1 MAIDNFDEVKN
12 YFETNK
18 DSEDVKGFLG
28 GFSSLDVFKEK
39 LNSDPN
45 FKSFMDSEKDK
56 HLSKGIET
64 FKTNNLS
71 KLVDEEVKKRFPEAD
86 PKDTE
91 LAKLKAQL
99 DQMQKDSLHKEL
111 TNSAY
116 KMATEKKLPN
126 ELIDYFVGQDA
137 ESTTNNINKLADIF
151 AAHDEAIRKEFAK
164 GNSYTPPSSNKADNL
179 GGEDKVREE
188 IRKNMRF

>member
-99 DQMQKDSLHKEL
+99 DQMQKDSL
-111 TNSAY
+111 
-116 KMATEKKLPN
+116 P
-126 ELIDYFVGQDA
+126 V
-137 ESTTNNINKLADIF
+137 
-151 AAHDEAIRKEFAK
+151 
-164 GNSYTPPSSNKADNL
+164 SYTHLTLPTKA
-179 GGEDKVREE
+179 
-188 IRKNMRF
+188 